1 MKRLQPQAPKQITAQ
16 LKAKEL
22 AQRVKLSVCEW
33 PVLSTQTE
41 HSFSQE

>member
-1 MKRLQPQAPKQITAQ
+1 MKGLQPQAPKQITVQ

-22 AQRVKLSVCEW
+22 AQRVKLSVRGW
-33 PVLSTQTE
+33 PVLRTQTE